1 MAVNHT
7 KENPI
12 IVGLDIGTTKIA
24 AIVAKRDKFGK
35 LQILGV
41 GKVPSHGVSRGV
53 VTNIKH
59 TTEAIIDAVAE
70 AERLSGFKVTSVY
83 VGIAGQ
89 HIASKQSRD
98 IHTMDNPD
106 EEITR
111 MDIRQ
116 MIQNMNRI
124 ALEPG
129 ERIITVLPQEFSVDN
144 NHGIIDPVGMCGSR
158 LEANFH
164 IITGKVSE
172 AQNIKKC
179 VEKAGLKMAGL
190 FLEPLAS
197 SAAVLHA
204 DELEAG
210 VVLVDIG
217 GGTTDI
223 AIFKNKII
231 RHTAVIPF
239 AGNIITEDIMEGCK
253 LLKPQAEKLKTSFG
267 SALPSETHEN
277 EIISIQGIAGRD
289 RKEISM
295 RTLAHI
301 INARVEEIFTSV
313 HFEIKSS
320 GYVNSLNAGIV
331 ITGGGSQLKHLKQLV
346 EYTTGLSARIGYP
359 TSYVSSNNKEEY
371 KHPLFAT
378 GLGLVLEGYKSYDD
392 MDMPERLEFYPE
404 LYIETPEPQPVAEV
418 IETVVV
424 ETPTSQTSPINT
436 DELMH
441 EEVEDTR
448 HVEVIMHDKKQ
459 PKPGLK
465 NLLQDMEYKFKKWF
479 VDDDAAKG
487 DFDN

>member
-1 MAVNHT
+1 MALLHT

-24 AIVAKRDKFGK
+24 CVVAQRDQYGK
-35 LQILGV
+35 LKILGL
-41 GKVPSHGVSRGV
+41 GKTPSFGVTRGEV
-53 VTNIKH
+53 SNIKL
-59 TTEAIIDAVAE
+59 TTDAILTSVAE
-70 AERLSGFKVTSVY
+70 AERQSGHKIKSVF

-89 HIASKQSRD
+89 HISSKQSRD
-98 IHTMDNPD
+98 IYTLSNADD
-106 EEITR
+106 EITR
-111 MDIRQ
+111 EDVRQ
-116 MIQNMNRI
+116 MVVNMHRV

-129 ERIITVLPQEFSVDN
+129 ERIITVLPQEFTVDN
-144 NHGIIDPVGMCGSR
+144 NHNIIDPVGMCGSR

-164 IITGKVSE
+164 IITGKVTA

-197 SAAVLHA
+197 SAAVLHQ

-277 EIISIQGIAGRD
+277 EIISIPGIAGRD
-289 RKEISM
+289 PKEISM

-301 INARVEEIFTSV
+301 VNARMEEIFAQV
-313 HFEIKSS
+313 YFEIKSS
-320 GYVNSLNAGIV
+320 GYANSLNAGIV
-331 ITGGGSQLKHLKQLV
+331 VTGGGSQLKHLKQLI

-359 TSYVSSNNKEEY
+359 TSYLAKDNKEEM
-371 KHPLFAT
+371 KHPMFST
-378 GLGLVLEGYKSYDD
+378 GLGLVLDGYNDYRD
-392 MDMPERLEFYPE
+392 MKDEQKLEFYPE
-404 LYIETPEPQPVAEV
+404 LFEITKV
-418 IETVVV
+418 IETVEPVEADFEEEFETSNLHSNVV
-424 ETPTSQTSPINT
+424 TETKG
-436 DELMH
+436 
-441 EEVEDTR
+441 
-448 HVEVIMHDKKQ
+448 KKQ
-459 PKPGLK
+459 
-465 NLLQDMEYKFKKWF
+465 NLLQSMTEYFKNWF
-479 VDDDAAKG
+479 EDDSVNG
-487 DFDN
+487 DFN

>member
-1 MAVNHT
+1 MALNHT

-24 AIVAKRDKFGK
+24 CIVAQRDQFGK
-35 LQILGV
+35 LKIIGLG
-41 GKVPSHGVSRGV
+41 KTPSHGVTRGEV
-53 VTNIKH
+53 SNIKL
-59 TTEAIIDAVAE
+59 TTDAIQEAVML
-70 AERLSGFKVTSVY
+70 AERESGHKIKSVY

-89 HIASKQSRD
+89 HISSKQSRD
-98 IHTMDNPD
+98 IYTLNNPED
-106 EEITR
+106 EITQE
-111 MDIRQ
+111 DIL
-116 MIQNMNRI
+116 MMCENMRKI

-129 ERIITVLPQEFSVDN
+129 ERIINVLPQEFTVDN
-144 NHGIIDPVGMCGSR
+144 SHNIINPIGMCGSR

-164 IITGKVSE
+164 IITGKVTA

-197 SAAVLHA
+197 STAVLHQ

-217 GGTTDI
+217 GGTTDV

-277 EIISIQGIAGRD
+277 EIISIPGIAGRD

-295 RTLAHI
+295 RTLAHV
-301 INARVEEIFTSV
+301 INARMEEIFAQV
-313 HFEIKSS
+313 YFEIKSS
-320 GYVNSLNAGIV
+320 GYANSLNAGIV
-331 ITGGGSQLKHLKQLV
+331 VTGGGSQLKHLKQLI

-359 TSYVSSNNKEEY
+359 TSYLQKINKEEM
-371 KHPLFAT
+371 KHPMFST
-378 GLGLVLEGYKSYDD
+378 GLGLVLEGYKEYND
-392 MDMPERLEFYPE
+392 MKEEQRKEFYEE
-404 LYIETPEPQPVAEV
+404 LYVVAPVVNDPIETPAKDMNEELEMETAGTEVMVA
-418 IETVVV
+418 
-424 ETPTSQTSPINT
+424 N
-436 DELMH
+436 
-441 EEVEDTR
+441 
-448 HVEVIMHDKKQ
+448 KKQ
-459 PKPGLK
+459 KK
-465 NLLQDMEYKFKKWF
+465 NFLESMTTIFKNWF
-479 VDDDAAKG
+479 EDERVNG
-487 DFDN
+487 DFE